1 MNIFFFGGSFD
12 PPHKAHKMIYK
23 NCIKLCD
30 KFLFIPSTQ
39 TPGKSEPTADGKL
52 RVEML
57 KTIIDHQDKDK
68 VVIDSYE
75 INSDIKPS
83 YSIDTIKYL
92 KKKYKNSNITMIMG
106 RDQYENINCW
116 YNYQEIIKNVTVM
129 CFNRKPFKLL
139 KSINKQILL
148 ILILIYLHQR
158 SEKSI
163 ALRQQD
169 KIEHFLTKG
178 TINIINN
185 HNLYNIY
192 DN

>member
-30 KFLFIPSTQ
+30 KFLFIPSAQ

-75 INSDIKPS
+75 INSDIKPN

-92 KKKYKNSNITMIMG
+92 KKKYKNSNITMIVG

-116 YNYQEIIKNVTVM
+116 YNYEEIIKNVTVM

-139 KSINKQILL
+139 SSKQTNFIDFD
-148 ILILIYLHQR
+148 IDISS
-158 SEKSI
+158 SEIRKSI
-163 ALRQQD
+163 AVRQQD